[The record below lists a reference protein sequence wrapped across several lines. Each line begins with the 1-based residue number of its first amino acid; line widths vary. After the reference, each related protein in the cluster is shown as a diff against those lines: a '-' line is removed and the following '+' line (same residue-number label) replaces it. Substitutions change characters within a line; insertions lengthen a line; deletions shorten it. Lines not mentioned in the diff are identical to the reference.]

1 MEIKIGNVYKVKKGR
16 YISLDFDFDND
27 VELRGETSNCASL
40 TDTFQEG
47 WRLIDIVKHYD
58 GNIDYL
64 KLEDEDKQWV
74 YVDLETF
81 KHLFKEACQNF
92 E

>member
-16 YISLDFDFDND
+16 YINLDFDSDND
-27 VELRGETSNCASL
+27 VELRGETSNHASL

-47 WRLIDIVKHYD
+47 WSLIDIAKYYD
-58 GNIDYL
+58 GSINYL

-81 KHLFKEACQNF
+81 KHLFKEVI
-92 E
+92 